1 MMNSIPNRPA
11 ITNVLIK
18 ASANSVFRTKLLTN
32 PQAAL
37 AEMNLSPED
46 IEVLA
51 GVEAQNL
58 PEYAQQ
64 VKIKLMAERT

>member
-1 MMNSIPNRPA
+1 
-11 ITNVLIK
+11 
-18 ASANSVFRTKLLTN
+18 
-32 PQAAL
+32 
-37 AEMNLSPED
+37 MNLSPED